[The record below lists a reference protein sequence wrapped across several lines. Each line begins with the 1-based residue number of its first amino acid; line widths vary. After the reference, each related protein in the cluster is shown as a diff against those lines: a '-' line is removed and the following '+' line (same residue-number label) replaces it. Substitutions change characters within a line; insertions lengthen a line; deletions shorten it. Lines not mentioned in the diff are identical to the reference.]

1 MGGTP
6 LFPDLGKHCS
16 QESCNQLDFLPFHCD
31 GCDKFFCAEHRS
43 YRDHKCPNANMRDR
57 VVQICPVCSSSVFQV
72 FNEDPSLTLR
82 THAESG
88 NCNPNNKIKKPPSC
102 PVKRCKETLTFAN
115 SNVCK
120 SCGVKTCLKHRFPS
134 DHACSSSSGAT
145 NGNHA
150 NTKFL
155 AAFARRQGTQC
166 EISANATSSSKHGK
180 PSGLRVIKV
189 S

>member
-1 MGGTP
+1 M
-6 LFPDLGKHCS
+6 FPDLGKHCS
-16 QESCNQLDFLPFHCD
+16 QESCNQLDFLPFSCD

-43 YRDHKCPNANMRDR
+43 YTDHECPNANMRDR
-57 VVQICPVCSSSVFQV
+57 VVHICPACSASVLQV

-82 THAESG
+82 KHAESS
-88 NCNPNNKIKKPPSC
+88 NCNPEKKIKKPPCC
-102 PVKRCKETLTFAN
+102 PVKRCKETLTFVN

-120 SCGVKTCLKHRFPS
+120 SCGVKTCLKHRFPL
-134 DHACSSSSGAT
+134 DHTCSSSSSNSAS

-155 AAFARRQGTQC
+155 AAFAKRQGKQC
-166 EISANATSSSKHGK
+166 ESSSSSAKLGK
-180 PSGLRVIKV
+180 PSGVRVIKV